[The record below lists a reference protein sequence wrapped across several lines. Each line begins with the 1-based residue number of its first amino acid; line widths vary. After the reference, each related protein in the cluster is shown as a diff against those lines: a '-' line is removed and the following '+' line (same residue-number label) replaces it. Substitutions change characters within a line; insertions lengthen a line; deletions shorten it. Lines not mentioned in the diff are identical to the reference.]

1 MRVVVRPL
9 PAGFDGVVMVTVCV
23 NRRENTGGLAMA
35 SCGARGS
42 EAIAVAVERGLAER
56 GLRARFATIKCL
68 GLCEKGPNIR
78 LAPSNSWFQQLTL
91 ADVPAVLDA
100 IGKHIEGG
108 RADTVANADAEAK
121 SDA

>member
-1 MRVVVRPL
+1 MRVVLRPL
-9 PAGFDGVVMVTVCV
+9 PADFDGLVTVTVCV

-42 EAIAVAVERGLAER
+42 EAIAEAVERGLAER

-91 ADVPAVLDA
+91 ADVPAVLDI

-108 RADTVANADAEAK
+108 HADAVANAGAQVK